1 MERISASYLV
11 ETPLPLERA
20 ADVLAGEQSTG
31 TFVKLPGET
40 ECLREAHSARVDA
53 VLPIESTDCPSLPG
67 SRPHA
72 TRYHRAQITVSWP
85 AANVGENLPA
95 LISTLQGNLYE
106 LAQFSG
112 LRLLDFELPDSFQIG
127 FTGPTNGIRGTRKYC
142 ANFDSPLIG
151 NIIKPSV
158 GLSPEHTGALV
169 TTLAQAGVDF
179 IKDDELMTNPPSSPF
194 RERVRT
200 VMKAIN
206 AHADKTGKRVMY
218 AFNISD
224 DSETMFRN
232 YDWIQ
237 QNGGTCAMVSVN
249 AIGLSATR
257 AICQHGELAIHGHRN
272 GWGMLNRHPMLGM
285 DFAAYDKIWRL
296 AGVDQLHV
304 NGIDNKFWEPDDSV
318 VHSIECCKRSF
329 LNQPEK
335 PLPVVSSGQWG
346 GQAFET
352 YKRVGTID
360 LLYMAGGG
368 IMAHPG
374 GPAAGVRAIRQAWNG
389 AVAGMSLHETATQ
402 HEEFRMAVQTF
413 GKSL

>member
-1 MERISASYLV
+1 MERIAATYLV
-11 ETPLPLERA
+11 ETPLSLDRA
-20 ADVLAGEQSTG
+20 AEVLAGEQSTG
-31 TFVKLPGET
+31 TFVKIPGET
-40 ECLREAHSARVDA
+40 ECLREAHSASVDA
-53 VLPIESTDCPSLPG
+53 VLPLEGTDRPSLPG
-67 SRPHA
+67 SRPQA
-72 TRYHRAQITVSWP
+72 TQYRRAKITVSWP
-85 AANVGENLPA
+85 AANIGHNLPA

-112 LRLLDFELPDSFQIG
+112 LRLLDFELPDSFG
-127 FTGPTNGIRGTRKYC
+127 SVFKGPKNGIRGTREYC
-142 ANFDSPLIG
+142 GNVDSPLIG

-158 GLSPEHTGALV
+158 GLSPEQTADLV
-169 TTLAQAGVDF
+169 ATLAEAGVDF
-179 IKDDELMTNPPSSPF
+179 VKDDELMTNPASSPF
-194 RERVRT
+194 RDRVKS
-200 VMKAIN
+200 VMRVIN
-206 AHADKTGKRVMY
+206 AHADKTGKQVMY

-224 DSETMFRN
+224 DIDTMLRN

-237 QNGGTCAMVSVN
+237 QNHGTCAMVSIN
-249 AIGLSATR
+249 AVGLSATR

-329 LNQPEK
+329 LSQSER

-374 GPAAGVRAIRQAWNG
+374 GPAAGVRAIQQAWNS
-389 AVAGMSLHETATQ
+389 AVSGKSPCETAAQ
-402 HEEFRMAVQTF
+402 HKDFSMAVEKF
-413 GKSL
+413 GKGD

>member
-1 MERISASYLV
+1 MERISATYLV
-11 ETPLPLERA
+11 ETPLSLDRA
-20 ADVLAGEQSTG
+20 AEVLAGEQSTG

-40 ECLREAHSARVDA
+40 ECLKEAHSARVDS
-53 VLPIESTDCPSLPG
+53 LFPIESRDSPSLPG
-67 SRPHA
+67 SRPEA
-72 TRYHRAQITVSWP
+72 TQYHRAQITVSWP
-85 AANVGENLPA
+85 AANIGHNLPA

-112 LRLLDFELPDSFQIG
+112 LRLLDFELPDSFGSI
-127 FTGPTNGIRGTRKYC
+127 FAGPKNGIRGTREAC
-142 ANFDSPLIG
+142 AKPDGPLIG

-158 GLSPEHTGALV
+158 GLSPEQTAALV
-169 TTLAQAGVDF
+169 TTLADAGVDF

-194 RERVRT
+194 KERVRT
-200 VMKAIN
+200 IMKAIN

-249 AIGLSATR
+249 AVGVSATR

-272 GWGMLNRHPMLGM
+272 GWGMLNRHPLLGM

-304 NGIDNKFWEPDDSV
+304 NGINNKFWEPDDSV
-318 VHSIECCKRSF
+318 VHSIECCKRTF
-329 LNQPEK
+329 LNQSDK

-352 YKRVGTID
+352 YKRVGTVD

-374 GPAAGVRAIRQAWNG
+374 GPAAGVRSIRQAWIG
-389 AVAGMSLHETATQ
+389 AVAGMSLQETAAQ
-402 HEEFRMAVQTF
+402 HEDFRMAVQTF
-413 GKSL
+413 GQRL